1 MVVSPYCRLIRGL
14 HHCTTMEAEF
24 EFQQRGLIG
33 GLIVWKYGV
42 LEILWACIC
51 VFLFQLFFFFWLLA
65 LNSRIYIFFCYVCHV
80 LHITK
85 SKNLCSRKHEF
96 VWDKEVRW
104 FFCVQVSI
112 CRSKNLIGVS
122 LAYNE
127 HLPLLWFYMHLLTL

>member
-1 MVVSPYCRLIRGL
+1 MQADSGITSLHNYGSRIWVPAKGVNWWVDCLEVWGFRDFVSVYLCFFIS
-14 HHCTTMEAEF
+14 T
-24 EFQQRGLIG
+24 
-33 GLIVWKYGV
+33 
-42 LEILWACIC
+42 
-51 VFLFQLFFFFWLLA
+51 FFFFWLLA
-65 LNSRIYIFFCYVCHV
+65 LNSRIYFFFCYVCHV

-112 CRSKNLIGVS
+112 CKSKNLIGVN